1 MPVHVHM
8 HMHMHMHACTCT
20 HALEH
25 VHVHVHVHGVRGA
38 WAGCSLLRL
47 LLGRCEGGIGIAA
60 RLHGRMAPLLRT
72 ALEMATACPCRDG
85 CWCRAHTCPCHPVA
99 DEGPQAYAFMLQPC
113 HLGDD
118 LQPFVCRCCIHTAS
132 CTEYNAATD
141 KQAAVAIMQFLLRAH
156 PLEQAPALEA
166 LAVRPV
172 QRPECRPCAGPRG
185 SAPSP
190 DDTMLGRSIRRLRG
204 LVPPPGEQDQEVT
217 V

>member
-1 MPVHVHM
+1 
-8 HMHMHMHACTCT
+8 
-20 HALEH
+20 
-25 VHVHVHVHGVRGA
+25 
-38 WAGCSLLRL
+38 
-47 LLGRCEGGIGIAA
+47 
-60 RLHGRMAPLLRT
+60 
-72 ALEMATACPCRDG
+72 
-85 CWCRAHTCPCHPVA
+85 
-99 DEGPQAYAFMLQPC
+99 MLQPC

-118 LQPFVCRCCIHTAS
+118 LQPFACRCCIHTAS

-185 SAPSP
+185 PEAAPSP

-204 LVPPPGEQDQEVT
+204 LVPPPGEQEGLQT
-217 V
+217 Y